1 MTVSTQASI
10 AAACY
15 AVVILSAA
23 IADKESVGAKVVGA
37 AAASVAAVIS
47 VCIINCYVVGGCGL
61 LAWVFAGVL
70 VLATGGALMMAFDG
84 KTETLVYRDGRV
96 THNVTFKETPP

>member
-1 MTVSTQASI
+1 MAVSTQASI

-23 IADKESVGAKVVGA
+23 IAVKDTLNAKILGA
-37 AAASVAAVIS
+37 AAATVGAFIS
-47 VCIINCYVVGGCGL
+47 VCVINCYIVGGCGL
-61 LAWVFAGVL
+61 LAWVFAGIL
-70 VLATGGALMMAFDG
+70 VLATAGALMMAYDG
-84 KTETLVYRDGRV
+84 KTETLIYRDGGV